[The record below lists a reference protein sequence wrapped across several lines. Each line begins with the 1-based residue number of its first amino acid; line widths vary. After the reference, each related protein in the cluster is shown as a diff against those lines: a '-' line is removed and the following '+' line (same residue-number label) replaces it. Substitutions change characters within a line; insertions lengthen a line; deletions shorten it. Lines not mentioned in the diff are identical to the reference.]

1 LSVAQRADS
10 VECQVDVFVVLEPTL
25 PKKKSPAEAETNWNL
40 ILTSLLVVLVLA
52 VAMGFA
58 YRQWVNSAPKPIQ
71 STIRLNNQCGLIDE
85 AFVATSTDG
94 RRAEFSNGV
103 AVLRTMSNE
112 RVFLSSSPKYPAF
125 GFESPP
131 TAVKENMTLTAQ
143 CSSVDRTIDALREQ
157 FQKK

>member
-1 LSVAQRADS
+1 MQ
-10 VECQVDVFVVLEPTL
+10 
-25 PKKKSPAEAETNWNL
+25 KKKPKIQDETNWNL
-40 ILTSLLVVLVLA
+40 ILTSLLLVLALA

-58 YRQWVNSAPKPIQ
+58 YRQWLNSAPKPIQ
-71 STIRLNNQCGLIDE
+71 STIRLNNQCGMIDQ
-85 AFVATSTDG
+85 AFVAMSTDG

-103 AVLRTMSNE
+103 AILRTMTNE
-112 RVFLSSSPKYPAF
+112 RVFLSSSPQYPAF

>member
-1 LSVAQRADS
+1 MQKKK
-10 VECQVDVFVVLEPTL
+10 
-25 PKKKSPAEAETNWNL
+25 PKKQDNTDWSLALK
-40 ILTSLLVVLVLA
+40 SLLLLLALA

-58 YRQWVNSAPKPIQ
+58 YRQWLNSAPKPIQ
-71 STIRLNNQCGLIDE
+71 STIRLNNQCGMIDQ
-85 AFVATSTDG
+85 AFVAMSTDG

-103 AVLRTMSNE
+103 AILRTMTNE

-143 CSSVDRTIDALREQ
+143 CSSIDRTIDALREQ

>member
-1 LSVAQRADS
+1 MQKKK
-10 VECQVDVFVVLEPTL
+10 
-25 PKKKSPAEAETNWNL
+25 PKKQDNTDWSLALK
-40 ILTSLLVVLVLA
+40 SLLLLLALA

-58 YRQWVNSAPKPIQ
+58 YRQWLNSAPKPIQ
-71 STIRLNNQCGLIDE
+71 STIRLNNQCGMIDQ
-85 AFVATSTDG
+85 AFVAMSTDG

-103 AVLRTMSNE
+103 AILRTMTNE

>member
-1 LSVAQRADS
+1 MQ
-10 VECQVDVFVVLEPTL
+10 
-25 PKKKSPAEAETNWNL
+25 KKKPKIQDETNWNL
-40 ILTSLLVVLVLA
+40 ILTTLLLVLA
-52 VAMGFA
+52 LVVAMGFA
-58 YRQWVNSAPKPIQ
+58 YRQWLNSAPKPIQ
-71 STIRLNNQCGLIDE
+71 STIRLNNQCGMIDQ
-85 AFVATSTDG
+85 AFVAMSTDG

-103 AVLRTMSNE
+103 AILRTMTNE
-112 RVFLSSSPKYPAF
+112 RVFLSSSPQYPAF

>member
-1 LSVAQRADS
+1 MQ
-10 VECQVDVFVVLEPTL
+10 
-25 PKKKSPAEAETNWNL
+25 KKKPKIQDETNWNL
-40 ILTSLLVVLVLA
+40 ILTSLLLLLALA

-58 YRQWVNSAPKPIQ
+58 YRQWLNSAPKPIQ
-71 STIRLNNQCGLIDE
+71 STIRLNNQCGMIDQ
-85 AFVATSTDG
+85 AFVAMSTDG

-103 AVLRTMSNE
+103 AILRTMTNE

>member
-1 LSVAQRADS
+1 MRVAQRVDS
-10 VECQVDVFVVLEPTL
+10 VEYQVVIFDVLEPTL
-25 PKKKSPAEAETNWNL
+25 PKKKLQAEAETNWNL
-40 ILTSLLVVLVLA
+40 ILTSLLVLMGLA

-112 RVFLSSSPKYPAF
+112 RVFLSSSPQFPAF

-143 CSSVDRTIDALREQ
+143 CSSVERTIDALREQ

>member
-1 LSVAQRADS
+1 MQKKK
-10 VECQVDVFVVLEPTL
+10 
-25 PKKKSPAEAETNWNL
+25 PKKQDNTDWNL
-40 ILTSLLVVLVLA
+40 ALKSLLLLLALA

-58 YRQWVNSAPKPIQ
+58 YRQWLNSAPKPIQ
-71 STIRLNNQCGLIDE
+71 ITIRLNNQCGMIDQ
-85 AFVATSTDG
+85 AFVAMSTDG

-103 AVLRTMSNE
+103 AILRTMTNE

>member
-1 LSVAQRADS
+1 MQKKK
-10 VECQVDVFVVLEPTL
+10 
-25 PKKKSPAEAETNWNL
+25 PKKQDNTDWNL
-40 ILTSLLVVLVLA
+40 ALKSLLLLLALA

-58 YRQWVNSAPKPIQ
+58 YRQWLNSAPKPIQ
-71 STIRLNNQCGLIDE
+71 STIRLNNQCGMIDQ
-85 AFVATSTDG
+85 AFVAMSTDG

-103 AVLRTMSNE
+103 AILRTMTNE